1 MCIRDRYMG
10 NSEEDDKMRAL
21 SRYFIVSLV
30 FLATN
35 LISCSGQVNA
45 NAEKVVNYLK
55 KQNFG
60 SNLYGTTLL
69 AMAEAYTP
77 WDTKLFKD
85 KLDEA
90 LDQIT
95 NHLESDKDL
104 IETRE
109 TKKTKILRDYWK
121 RSNDTN
127 AKIMNIRGRIAKI
140 TGEINE
146 IENKIDQLEADIDE
160 GKMNIDEDVHNEV
173 VNEDDG
179 KDRGGL
185 LNTIVTDIDSAI
197 AKLEDLIGEP
207 EISGGQIMEIRRS
220 VKRVET
226 NVIAAEIGNGAVPN
240 IKAIT
245 TLCTRIKFDDA
256 QDIRTVIEMI
266 NDIRSSAVRDLEEVQ
281 QSVEKV
287 DQIIEK
293 EIVNEAEENQN
304 LEFEV
309 DKQLV
314 EITKRQDLLEQY
326 NEQLT
331 ALEKEMEKIQKGIEL
346 EEVYWARQ
354 IGYDKTLLEEMEEE
368 EELLRK
374 LYGYLQKTRRER
386 AFQCLLHDSCIRTPC
401 SSTPNLFAPVLQL
414 RMKDPKLSLI
424 HI

>member
-266 NDIRSSAVRDLEEVQ
+266 NDIRSTAVLKKMQ

-287 DQIIEK
+287 IREW
-293 EIVNEAEENQN
+293 
-304 LEFEV
+304 
-309 DKQLV
+309 
-314 EITKRQDLLEQY
+314 R
-326 NEQLT
+326 
-331 ALEKEMEKIQKGIEL
+331 
-346 EEVYWARQ
+346 
-354 IGYDKTLLEEMEEE
+354 
-368 EELLRK
+368 RK
-374 LYGYLQKTRRER
+374 
-386 AFQCLLHDSCIRTPC
+386 S
-401 SSTPNLFAPVLQL
+401 
-414 RMKDPKLSLI
+414 
-424 HI
+424 